1 MPNIRLFD
9 MAVTVAG
16 PATTQLADDNDDD
29 GREMDFDDVRDF
41 ANQDLPCPHSYNGLI
56 GPLADFLSAMPDW
69 VNILENDIT
78 QALQGHPVPLPGPVP
93 PGISLTEA
101 IEVN

>member
-1 MPNIRLFD
+1 
-9 MAVTVAG
+9 
-16 PATTQLADDNDDD
+16 
-29 GREMDFDDVRDF
+29 
-41 ANQDLPCPHSYNGLI
+41 
-56 GPLADFLSAMPDW
+56 MPDW
-69 VNILENDIT
+69 VNILESDIT

>member
-1 MPNIRLFD
+1 
-9 MAVTVAG
+9 MAVAG
-16 PATTQLADDNDDD
+16 PATTQLADNNDDNGREKDNDD
-29 GREMDFDDVRDF
+29 VQDF
-41 ANQDLPCPHSYNGLI
+41 AYQDLPSPQSYNGLI

-69 VNILENDIT
+69 VNLLESDIT

>member
-1 MPNIRLFD
+1 
-9 MAVTVAG
+9 MAVAG

-41 ANQDLPCPHSYNGLI
+41 ADQDLPCPQSYNGLI

-69 VNILENDIT
+69 VNISESDIT
-78 QALQGHPVPLPGPVP
+78 QALQGIQFLYQDQYHLEYPSQEQLR
-93 PGISLTEA
+93 
-101 IEVN
+101 

>member
-1 MPNIRLFD
+1 MPNIPLFD
-9 MAVTVAG
+9 MAVAG

-29 GREMDFDDVRDF
+29 GREMDFDDERDF
-41 ANQDLPCPHSYNGLI
+41 ADQDLPSPQSYNGLI

-69 VNILENDIT
+69 VNILESDIT

>member
-1 MPNIRLFD
+1 
-9 MAVTVAG
+9 
-16 PATTQLADDNDDD
+16 
-29 GREMDFDDVRDF
+29 MDFDDMRDYADQGF
-41 ANQDLPCPHSYNGLI
+41 PSPHRQSYTGHI

-69 VNILENDIT
+69 VNILESDIT

-101 IEVN
+101 IQVN